1 MQAGLMKL
9 RKQLTVETGPS
20 AAELAAQKA
29 ESPAA
34 DEAAADTLNQ
44 EAASE
49 SEVVRRFF
57 QVRLTADTEQI
68 NAQIT
73 SYTSIRKKHVCMI
86 AHQRH
91 LQKL

>member
-1 MQAGLMKL
+1 MLSHLTECLGLKGGLAKL

-29 ESPAA
+29 ESASA
-34 DEAAADTLNQ
+34 GEAASNTLDE

-57 QVRLTADTEQI
+57 QVGNPDT
-68 NAQIT
+68 
-73 SYTSIRKKHVCMI
+73 
-86 AHQRH
+86 
-91 LQKL
+91 